1 MRNQHLRRNAVV
13 RSLLAAASAVLLI
26 PGCAESERTP
36 PTSPG
41 PTNAVTAIR
50 IVPSTDNLKVGESVT
65 YSVEVSIS
73 GLPPTGPP
81 PAWSSSNPAI
91 AAVDP
96 GGKLTAI
103 GAGDTTI
110 SVRFFGHTATR
121 VVRIVP

>member
-1 MRNQHLRRNAVV
+1 MSNQRLSPNAVV
-13 RSLLAAASAVLLI
+13 RILLVAASASLLI

-36 PTSPG
+36 PTSPR
-41 PTNAVTAIR
+41 PTNAVTAIA

-81 PAWSSSNPAI
+81 PTWSSSNPAS

-96 GGKLTAI
+96 SGKVTAI
-103 GAGDTTI
+103 GVGDTTI
-110 SVRFFGHTATR
+110 SVRFFGRTATR
-121 VVRIVP
+121 LVRILP